1 MISYDQSRKILK
13 KAKIKIKDET
23 ILSENSLSRVIS
35 DNIYSNINYP
45 AGNNAAF
52 DGFAINSKDTNGI
65 KKNSPKPFRIIGSIA
80 AGTKSLNKTIKKYD
94 AVEIMT
100 GGIIPKVLI
109 QLFQ

>member
-23 ILSENSLSRVIS
+23 ILSENSFNRVIS

-65 KKNSPKPFRIIGSIA
+65 KKNSPKQFRIIGSIA
-80 AGTKSLNKTIKKYD
+80 AGTKSLNKKIKKYD

-100 GGIIPKVLI
+100 GGILSLI
-109 QLFQ
+109 HI